1 MTTVHNSLIFI
12 SHASADKEAVALTDF
27 LMHLFKLDTSDIVC
41 TSSPGNGLCN
51 GAQSYPEIERQ
62 IRNSAVVIFLLS
74 RAYCESDDCKMEM
87 AWGHSHSGRFIIH
100 LESVR
105 SSNKPKLLDSLSMN
119 NWDRIGI
126 AALAEHVKDKLN
138 KTYSLLDWEREIEKL
153 DFTGYQTQK
162 ENSDSASVQ
171 ENSLGGSIIMGNAE
185 NNAAPIML
193 GNSAGGNIILEDN
206 SNHYHAAQ
214 QQPQDDENTKR
225 KAKLEEQGRLPL
237 EDRTWYQLTATKK
250 AEMNFLRNEIS
261 CGIRCA
267 YVSAPF
273 WSSEYDTEC
282 KAYVVRTFEQGYI
295 QQTIGHHKL
304 DPTYAD
310 NIWPYYFLI
319 VSNRDKTLLEMHPH
333 AVMCFRGSYREGMRW
348 AEQLYNDVE
357 SKLL

>member
-1 MTTVHNSLIFI
+1 MNGEQFLNWCI
-12 SHASADKEAVALTDF
+12 SHYGEVITLVILIAVGMGYLFYKLATKPTHEQNTNFTNKGTQSAPV
-27 LMHLFKLDTSDIVC
+27 VQ
-41 TSSPGNGLCN
+41 GN
-51 GAQSYPEIERQ
+51 
-62 IRNSAVVIFLLS
+62 
-74 RAYCESDDCKMEM
+74 
-87 AWGHSHSGRFIIH
+87 H
-100 LESVR
+100 
-105 SSNKPKLLDSLSMN
+105 
-119 NWDRIGI
+119 
-126 AALAEHVKDKLN
+126 
-138 KTYSLLDWEREIEKL
+138 
-153 DFTGYQTQK
+153 
-162 ENSDSASVQ
+162 
-171 ENSLGGSIIMGNAE
+171 
-185 NNAAPIML
+185 
-193 GNSAGGNIILEDN
+193 AGGNIILEDN
-206 SNHYHAAQ
+206 STHYHVAQ
-214 QQPQDDENTKR
+214 QQPEGDENTKR

-273 WSSEYDTEC
+273 WSNEHDTEC

-333 AVMCFRGSYREGMRW
+333 AVMCFRGSYRDGMTM

-357 SKLL
+357 SKFL

>member
-1 MTTVHNSLIFI
+1 MENLKYFIDWGTENFGASITLFSLF
-12 SHASADKEAVALTDF
+12 VGGMVF
-27 LMHLFKLDTSDIVC
+27 LFYKLATKPTHEQNTNFTSKGSQ
-41 TSSPGNGLCN
+41 SSPIVQGN
-51 GAQSYPEIERQ
+51 
-62 IRNSAVVIFLLS
+62 
-74 RAYCESDDCKMEM
+74 
-87 AWGHSHSGRFIIH
+87 H
-100 LESVR
+100 
-105 SSNKPKLLDSLSMN
+105 
-119 NWDRIGI
+119 
-126 AALAEHVKDKLN
+126 
-138 KTYSLLDWEREIEKL
+138 
-153 DFTGYQTQK
+153 
-162 ENSDSASVQ
+162 
-171 ENSLGGSIIMGNAE
+171 
-185 NNAAPIML
+185 
-193 GNSAGGNIILEDN
+193 AGGNIILEDN
-206 SNHYHAAQ
+206 STHYHVAQ
-214 QQPQDDENTKR
+214 QQPEGDENTKR
-225 KAKLEEQGRLPL
+225 QSKLEEQGRLPL

-250 AEMNFLRNEIS
+250 AEMNFLRNEIL

-295 QQTIGHHKL
+295 QYTIGHHKL

>member
-1 MTTVHNSLIFI
+1 MTTAHNSLIFI

-41 TSSPGNGLCN
+41 SSSPGNGLCN

-74 RAYCESDDCKMEM
+74 RAYCESDDCKMETS
-87 AWGHSHSGRFIIH
+87 WGHSHSGRFIIH

-162 ENSDSASVQ
+162 ENSDAASVQ
-171 ENSLGGSIIMGNAE
+171 ENSLGGSIIMGNVE

-193 GNSAGGNIILEDN
+193 GNSAGGN
-206 SNHYHAAQ
+206 HAAAVVRKKQ
-214 QQPQDDENTKR
+214 EQIKQKNADLIKCYNEQLLYVKVKIKSRLAGAICAPGAKIYLSTEEALQLEKKGIVEIMPLRVYAVQIIKSFTNYPTRYQVGQLMPLNENTANKWI
-225 KAKLEEQGRLPL
+225 KQGVAKIVFSV
-237 EDRTWYQLTATKK
+237 ED
-250 AEMNFLRNEIS
+250 
-261 CGIRCA
+261 
-267 YVSAPF
+267 
-273 WSSEYDTEC
+273 
-282 KAYVVRTFEQGYI
+282 
-295 QQTIGHHKL
+295 
-304 DPTYAD
+304 
-310 NIWPYYFLI
+310 
-319 VSNRDKTLLEMHPH
+319 LL
-333 AVMCFRGSYREGMRW
+333 
-348 AEQLYNDVE
+348 
-357 SKLL
+357 

>member
-1 MTTVHNSLIFI
+1 MENLKFFIDWGTENLGASITLFSLFCVGIGYLVYKLATKPTHEQNTNFTNKGTQ
-12 SHASADKEAVALTDF
+12 SAPV
-27 LMHLFKLDTSDIVC
+27 VQ
-41 TSSPGNGLCN
+41 GN
-51 GAQSYPEIERQ
+51 
-62 IRNSAVVIFLLS
+62 
-74 RAYCESDDCKMEM
+74 
-87 AWGHSHSGRFIIH
+87 H
-100 LESVR
+100 
-105 SSNKPKLLDSLSMN
+105 
-119 NWDRIGI
+119 
-126 AALAEHVKDKLN
+126 
-138 KTYSLLDWEREIEKL
+138 
-153 DFTGYQTQK
+153 
-162 ENSDSASVQ
+162 
-171 ENSLGGSIIMGNAE
+171 
-185 NNAAPIML
+185 
-193 GNSAGGNIILEDN
+193 AGGNIILEDN
-206 SNHYHAAQ
+206 STHYHAAQ

-225 KAKLEEQGRLPL
+225 KAKLEEQGSLPL
-237 EDRTWYQLTATKK
+237 EDRTWRKLTEAHK
-250 AEMNFLRNEIS
+250 AEMNYLYNAMK

-282 KAYVVRTFEQGYI
+282 KAYVIRTFEGGYI